1 MKMRRMKRFCPAAL
15 AAALVMTAGTT
26 ASAQCANP
34 YCGDYARSGGHG
46 CTEWGQNGGWY
57 EEMPYDGWYGF
68 GEIPYGGWYE
78 ESPDGSESESSSQEY
93 SVSLQDIVDANTG
106 VENLLGDHSMYGW
119 TVISYDENGEETGRE
134 SYGVTREEDG
144 YTLAVQSEDGTI
156 TTYRNGSI
164 WIQSSDGSSQVREME
179 AEEVQALEQQLA
191 SLSFVGYSETETF
204 TAETVQN
211 GQLCI
216 QSADPQGTYSDAE
229 HMTCYYYA
237 MDEDTLELGRLIE
250 TVMDADGNE
259 TKRTEVIVTTQ
270 D

>member
-57 EEMPYDGWYGF
+57 EE
-68 GEIPYGGWYE
+68 
-78 ESPDGSESESSSQEY
+78 SPDGSDSESSSQEY